1 MAVEPISSEM
11 LLKQIDQIKD
21 NMEVN
26 KLSTDNQQVQDG
38 EFKNVFS
45 NLIKDVDSAQKD
57 ADVSL
62 KKLATGETNSIQE
75 VVLKM
80 EQADV
85 SFRLMKEIRDKL
97 LQAYKDI
104 ISTQS

>member
-62 KKLATGETNSIQE
+62 KKLATGETNSIQD

-104 ISTQS
+104 ISTQG

>member
-62 KKLATGETNSIQE
+62 KKLATGETNSIQD

-80 EQADV
+80 EQADI

>member
-1 MAVEPISSEM
+1 MAVDNISSEM

-21 NMEVN
+21 SMEVN
-26 KLSTDNQQVQDG
+26 KLSADNQQVKDG

-62 KKLATGETNSIQE
+62 KKLATGETNSIQD